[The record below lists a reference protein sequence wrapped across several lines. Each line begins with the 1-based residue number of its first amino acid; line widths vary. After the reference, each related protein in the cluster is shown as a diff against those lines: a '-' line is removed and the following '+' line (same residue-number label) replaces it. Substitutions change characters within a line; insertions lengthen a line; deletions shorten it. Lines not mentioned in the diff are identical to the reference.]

1 MSEAETHDAEPAR
14 SWADPLSG
22 LFAAMALF
30 FGLIA
35 LAYHPLTISV
45 AAFLLGLLSVLM
57 SARHERLAGIALG
70 VAGLSFVAGMTIAIV
85 TDKPLW

>member
-1 MSEAETHDAEPAR
+1 VSEAETHDAPSR

-22 LFAAMALF
+22 IFAAMALF
-30 FGLIA
+30 FSFVA
-35 LAYHPLTISV
+35 LAYHPLTVSV

-57 SARHERLAGIALG
+57 SARHERLAGLALG
-70 VAGLSFVAGMTIAIV
+70 VAGVCFVAGMSIAIV